1 VVNPEGEL
9 YLVEIFSSVQGE
21 GIHAGMSTLF
31 IRFGG
36 CDLRCRW
43 CDTPQSWKPTAE
55 CRIETERGAGVF
67 CTLLNPVPVAAAVAA
82 VEALGLASHRFVS
95 FTGGEPLLQ
104 PRAVQALARRL
115 RGRGPRIHLETHGLH
130 VDALAEV
137 LGDVDVV
144 AMDWKLASD
153 VRRTSDPRR
162 GPVEDFHASHEAFL
176 RVALGAPEVM
186 VKVVVTPATRDA
198 EIDEMTRCIA
208 RVAPEVPVI
217 IQPVTPYGVVRET
230 PSAKRLLGLVGR
242 MEKTLRDVRLIP
254 QTHKLYCGP

>member
-1 VVNPEGEL
+1 VNPEGEL

-21 GIHAGMSTLF
+21 GTHVGMSTLF

-55 CRIETERGAGVF
+55 CRIETERAAGAF
-67 CTLLNPVPVAAAVAA
+67 RTLANPVPLSAAVAA
-82 VEALGLASHRFVS
+82 ALALELPSHRFVS

-104 PRAVQALARRL
+104 PEALRALARRL

-130 VDALAEV
+130 VDALAAV
-137 LGDVDVV
+137 LGDIDVV

-162 GPVEDFHASHEAFL
+162 GPVEDFHGSHEAFL

-186 VKVVVTPATRDA
+186 VKVVVTPATCDA

-208 RVAPEVPVI
+208 RVACEVPVI
-217 IQPVTPYGVVRET
+217 VQPVTPYGVVRDP
-230 PSAKRLLGLVGR
+230 PSARRLLGLVNR
-242 MEKTLRDVRLIP
+242 MERTLRDVRLIP
-254 QTHKLYCGP
+254 QTHKLYGGP